1 MSGIEIERSGAKA
14 TLWLNRP
21 ERHNAFD
28 DGLIAELSAALAAL
42 AADSAIRVV
51 LLAGRG
57 KSFSAG
63 ADLAWMKRM
72 AGYTAAEN
80 EADAQ
85 KMAEMLHRLESLPK
99 PTIAL
104 VQGAAMGGGAGLAV
118 AADMVVMADNAKLGY
133 PEVTHG
139 IVAAIVMA
147 NLVRQVGR
155 KAAFELVATGQ
166 PIDAARAHELG
177 LANRVVPAAE
187 LGSAAM
193 KIAESL
199 AAVSRPAMATTKQ
212 LLHEVADL
220 PLADALERGR
230 ETELAHPAKVLGV
243 HTVIAGAD
251 QRLERQL
258 RVSEILESGD
268 VLRVHAVVSRSKE
281 IVG

>member
-85 KMAEMLHRLESLPK
+85 KMAEMLHRLDSLPK

-104 VQGAAMGGGAGLAV
+104 VQGAAMGGGVGLVAACDIAIAAEDAQFAFSEVRLGLTPATISPYVIAAIGPRAARRYFLTAERFDARRASGAGAGQLPWCPRRIWRRKRAGL
-118 AADMVVMADNAKLGY
+118 
-133 PEVTHG
+133 
-139 IVAAIVMA
+139 
-147 NLVRQVGR
+147 
-155 KAAFELVATGQ
+155 
-166 PIDAARAHELG
+166 PISCARTD
-177 LANRVVPAAE
+177 P
-187 LGSAAM
+187 
-193 KIAESL
+193 
-199 AAVSRPAMATTKQ
+199 RPWRR
-212 LLHEVADL
+212 
-220 PLADALERGR
+220 P
-230 ETELAHPAKVLGV
+230 
-243 HTVIAGAD
+243 
-251 QRLERQL
+251 
-258 RVSEILESGD
+258 SG
-268 VLRVHAVVSRSKE
+268 
-281 IVG
+281 

>member
-42 AADSAIRVV
+42 AADSAVRVV

-85 KMAEMLHRLESLPK
+85 TMAEMLHRLDSLPK

-104 VQGAAMGGGAGLAV
+104 VQGAAMGGGVGLVAACDIAIAAEDAQFAFSEVRLGLIARNHQPLCHRGHRCRAPRGAISSPPSASMPAGLW
-118 AADMVVMADNAKLGY
+118 GW
-133 PEVTHG
+133 G
-139 IVAAIVMA
+139 WW
-147 NLVRQVGR
+147 
-155 KAAFELVATGQ
+155 
-166 PIDAARAHELG
+166 
-177 LANRVVPAAE
+177 
-187 LGSAAM
+187 
-193 KIAESL
+193 
-199 AAVSRPAMATTKQ
+199 
-212 LLHEVADL
+212 L
-220 PLADALERGR
+220 PWFPWR
-230 ETELAHPAKVLGV
+230 
-243 HTVIAGAD
+243 IC
-251 QRLERQL
+251 
-258 RVSEILESGD
+258 
-268 VLRVHAVVSRSKE
+268 
-281 IVG
+281 

>member
-28 DGLIAELSAALAAL
+28 DGLIAELSAALAEL

-104 VQGAAMGGGAGLAV
+104 VQGAAMGGGVGLV
-118 AADMVVMADNAKLGY
+118 AACDIAIAAEDAQFALSEVRLGLI
-133 PEVTHG
+133 P
-139 IVAAIVMA
+139 AAISPYVIAAIGPRAARRYFLTAERFDARRALGLGLVSAVVPTADLATEASRLADILCQNGPAAMA
-147 NLVRQVGR
+147 EAKRLIADVTGR
-155 KAAFELVATGQ
+155 
-166 PIDAARAHELG
+166 PIDAALRTETAGRIARQRAS
-177 LANRVVPAAE
+177 AE
-187 LGSAAM
+187 
-193 KIAESL
+193 
-199 AAVSRPAMATTKQ
+199 
-212 LLHEVADL
+212 
-220 PLADALERGR
+220 GR
-230 ETELAHPAKVLGV
+230 EGV
-243 HTVIAGAD
+243 AAF
-251 QRLERQL
+251 LEKRKPSWQ
-258 RVSEILESGD
+258 G
-268 VLRVHAVVSRSKE
+268 
-281 IVG
+281 

>member
-28 DGLIAELSAALAAL
+28 DALIAELSAALAAL

-85 KMAEMLHRLESLPK
+85 KMAEMLHRLDSLPK

-104 VQGAAMGGGAGLAV
+104 VQGAAMGGGVGLV
-118 AADMVVMADNAKLGY
+118 AACDIAIAAEDAQFAFSEVRLGLTPATISPY
-133 PEVTHG
+133 V
-139 IVAAIVMA
+139 IAAIGPRAARRYFLTAERFDARQALWGWGWSAAVVPAADLATEASRLADILCQNGPAAMA
-147 NLVRQVGR
+147 EAKRLIADVTGR
-155 KAAFELVATGQ
+155 
-166 PIDAARAHELG
+166 PIDAALRTETAGRIARQRAS
-177 LANRVVPAAE
+177 AE
-187 LGSAAM
+187 
-193 KIAESL
+193 
-199 AAVSRPAMATTKQ
+199 
-212 LLHEVADL
+212 
-220 PLADALERGR
+220 GR
-230 ETELAHPAKVLGV
+230 EGV
-243 HTVIAGAD
+243 AAF
-251 QRLERQL
+251 LEKRKPGWQ
-258 RVSEILESGD
+258 G
-268 VLRVHAVVSRSKE
+268 
-281 IVG
+281 